1 MCDDPTLERNS
12 KKNKTLIRVETEI
25 RFLEMKS
32 TCSTFENNKGV
43 GREGREKEPMLA
55 IDKPEPLLIITLS
68 AAMYDS

>member
-1 MCDDPTLERNS
+1 
-12 KKNKTLIRVETEI
+12 
-25 RFLEMKS
+25 MKS
-32 TCSTFENNKGV
+32 TRSTFENNKGV